1 MLVLSRK
8 VGESIFI
15 GNDVEVQVVSIS
27 KDKVKLGFEAPKN
40 ILLIRGELRLAVAG
54 ANLQASKSEKNISLL
69 KNISLKK
76 IDWQFV
82 HLQR

>member
-1 MLVLSRK
+1 MKLP
-8 VGESIFI
+8 IF

-54 ANLQASKSEKNISLL
+54 ANLQASRSEKNISLL

-76 IDWQFV
+76 ID
-82 HLQR
+82 

>member
-54 ANLQASKSEKNISLL
+54 ANLQASRSEKNISLL

-76 IDWQFV
+76 ID
-82 HLQR
+82 

>member
-76 IDWQFV
+76 ID
-82 HLQR
+82 

>member
-54 ANLQASKSEKNISLL
+54 ANLQASRSEKNISLL

-82 HLQR
+82 RLQR